1 MACIV
6 KTVAN
11 AEQNNYVVAVA
22 KKEIVN
28 FRQAWNR
35 NSRS

>member
-1 MACIV
+1 MSCIT
-6 KTVAN
+6 KIVAN
-11 AEQNNYVVAVA
+11 AEQNNHVVALA